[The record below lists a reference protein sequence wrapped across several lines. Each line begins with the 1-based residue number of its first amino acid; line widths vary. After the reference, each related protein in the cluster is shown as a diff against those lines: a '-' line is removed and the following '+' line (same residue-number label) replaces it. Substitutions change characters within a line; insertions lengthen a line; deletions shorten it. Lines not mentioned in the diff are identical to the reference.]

1 MGQLTPQLAAV
12 SGRIVAVYDQFGM
25 FNVVFERPLANRDQ
39 IINSLRAHP
48 AVQGVFSDA
57 IVTAQRAQVNSTG
70 IDRCR
75 AGDKVG
81 TVNADI
87 AVLDTGVN
95 THPDLNI
102 FRCVS
107 FVTFVPLPRR
117 LFSCNDGFNHGTHV
131 AGIAA
136 AKDNNIGVVGIA
148 PGARIWAIKVIPDNS
163 RGDESDILEGLNYV
177 ATNAK
182 EIEVANLSLGRIGFS
197 A

>member
-1 MGQLTPQLAAV
+1 M
-12 SGRIVAVYDQFGM
+12 
-25 FNVVFERPLANRDQ
+25 
-39 IINSLRAHP
+39 
-48 AVQGVFSDA
+48 
-57 IVTAQRAQVNSTG
+57 
-70 IDRCR
+70 
-75 AGDKVG
+75 G

-107 FVTFVPLPRR
+107 FVTFVPL
-117 LFSCNDGFNHGTHV
+117 LTCNDGFNHRTHV

-136 AKDNNIGVVGIA
+136 AKDNNIGVVGTA